1 MGAFRPLRIAF
12 FGKNHCQKELAGNF
26 LRSECNKLIFK
37 ENFEQKKGTPMDR
50 KSLQQLFEAVA
61 QGRLTPDQAVQ
72 QVRIEPFLQV
82 GCGVNLD
89 THRELRTGHG
99 ETIFGQGKDVEQIVL
114 AVAGLSRSGR
124 PVLATRTDQKQAEA
138 LLQAF
143 PQGTYWPRP
152 RLFALGAPLP
162 VSEPWKSR
170 GAVMVV
176 CAGSADL
183 PVALEA
189 FGTAAFFNLD
199 AGLVSD
205 VGVAGLHRLQPH
217 LDALMQAR
225 LLIVA
230 AGMEG
235 ALPSVLAGLTG
246 KPIIA
251 VPTSVGY
258 GASFQ
263 GLAALLAML
272 NCCAPGVAV
281 VNIDNGYGAACMAAK
296 ILAE

>member
-1 MGAFRPLRIAF
+1 MDK
-12 FGKNHCQKELAGNF
+12 KNLLH
-26 LRSECNKLIFK
+26 
-37 ENFEQKKGTPMDR
+37 
-50 KSLQQLFEAVA
+50 LFQSVA
-61 QGRLTPDQAVQ
+61 QGMLTPEQAVDQARFQ
-72 QVRIEPFLQV
+72 PFLHM
-82 GCGVNLD
+82 GCGVTLD
-89 THRELRTGHG
+89 THRELRTGQG
-99 ETIFGQGKDVEQIVL
+99 ETVYGQGKDSEQIIAAMTGL
-114 AVAGLSRSGR
+114 AAANR
-124 PVLATRTDQKQAEA
+124 PVLATRVAPKQADA
-138 LLQAF
+138 LLHAF
-143 PQGTYWPRP
+143 PQGVYWPRP
-152 RLFALGAPLP
+152 RLFALNAELP
-162 VSEPWKSR
+162 VNEPWKNH
-170 GAVMVV
+170 GEILIA
-176 CAGSADL
+176 CAGAADL

-189 FGTAAFFNLD
+189 LGAAVFFGLD
-199 AGLVSD
+199 AGLISD

-217 LDALMQAR
+217 MNALLQAR

-281 VNIDNGYGAACMAAK
+281 VNIDNGYGAACLAAK
-296 ILAE
+296 IIAK

>member
-1 MGAFRPLRIAF
+1 MNREHLR
-12 FGKNHCQKELAGNF
+12 
-26 LRSECNKLIFK
+26 
-37 ENFEQKKGTPMDR
+37 
-50 KSLQQLFEAVA
+50 QLFEAVA
-61 QGRLTPDQAVQ
+61 QGRLTPSQAVDQARVQ
-72 QVRIEPFLQV
+72 PFLHM
-82 GCGVNLD
+82 GCGINLD
-89 THRELRTGHG
+89 THRELRTGQG
-99 ETIFGQGKDVEQIVL
+99 ETVFGQGKDAEQVVA
-114 AVAGLSRSGR
+114 AVAGLSSSGR
-124 PVLATRTDQKQAEA
+124 PVLATRIDQAQADA

-143 PQGTYWPRP
+143 PRGAYWPRP
-152 RLFALGAPLP
+152 RLFALGAALP
-162 VSEPWKSR
+162 VTEPWRNHGEVLIVS
-170 GAVMVV
+170 
-176 CAGSADL
+176 AGSADL

-189 FGTAAFFNLD
+189 FGTAAFFKLD

-217 LDALMQAR
+217 LGALLQAR

-272 NCCAPGVAV
+272 NCCTPGVAV
-281 VNIDNGYGAACMAAK
+281 MNIDNGYGAACMAAK
-296 ILAE
+296 ILTEAGL

>member
-1 MGAFRPLRIAF
+1 MDRESLLRIF
-12 FGKNHCQKELAGNF
+12 Q
-26 LRSECNKLIFK
+26 
-37 ENFEQKKGTPMDR
+37 
-50 KSLQQLFEAVA
+50 AVA
-61 QGRLTPDQAVQ
+61 RGDLTPDQAVNQ
-72 QVRIEPFLQV
+72 ARIQPFMHV
-82 GCGVNLD
+82 GCGVTLD
-89 THRELRTGHG
+89 THRELRTGQG
-99 ETIFGQGKDVEQIVL
+99 ETVFGQGKDAEQIT
-114 AVAGLSRSGR
+114 AAMAGLSASGR
-124 PVLATRTDQKQAEA
+124 PVLATRIDPGQAAA

-143 PQGTYWPRP
+143 PQGIYWPMP
-152 RLFALGAPLP
+152 RLFALNTDLP
-162 VSEPWKSR
+162 VAEPWKQH
-170 GAVMVV
+170 GEVLVV
-176 CAGSADL
+176 CAGAADL

-189 FGTAAFFNLD
+189 FGTSAFFKQD
-199 AGLVSD
+199 TGLISD

-217 LDALMQAR
+217 MDALFRAR

-258 GASFQ
+258 GASFE

-281 VNIDNGYGAACMAAK
+281 VNIDNGYGAACLAAK
-296 ILAE
+296 ILGETARRG

>member
-1 MGAFRPLRIAF
+1 M
-12 FGKNHCQKELAGNF
+12 
-26 LRSECNKLIFK
+26 
-37 ENFEQKKGTPMDR
+37 MDR
-50 KSLQQLFEAVA
+50 DSLRRLFETVA
-61 QGRLTPDQAVQ
+61 QGGLTPDQAVDR
-72 QVRIEPFLQV
+72 VRIQPFLDV
-82 GCGVNLD
+82 AHGLSLD
-89 THRELRTGHG
+89 THRELRTGQG
-99 ETIFGQGKDVEQIVL
+99 ETIFGQGKAPEQVTA
-114 AVAGLSRSGR
+114 AVAGLSASGR
-124 PVLATRTDQKQAEA
+124 PVLATRIDRDQAAA

-143 PQGTYWPRP
+143 PQGMYWPRP
-152 RLFALGAPLP
+152 RLFTLNAELP
-162 VSEPWKSR
+162 VDEPWKKS
-170 GAVMVV
+170 GEVMVV
-176 CAGSADL
+176 CAGAADL

-189 FGTAAFFNLD
+189 FGTAAFFKLD

-217 LDALMQAR
+217 MDALLQAR

-258 GASFQ
+258 GASFE

-281 VNIDNGYGAACMAAK
+281 VNIDNGYGAACLAVK
-296 ILAE
+296 ILGEK

>member
-1 MGAFRPLRIAF
+1 MPGLL
-12 FGKNHCQKELAGNF
+12 GLAWGTVF
-26 LRSECNKLIFK
+26 QRTVIIH
-37 ENFEQKKGTPMDR
+37 ENRESFMNR
-50 KSLQQLFEAVA
+50 KRLEGLFQAVA
-61 QGRLTPDQAVQ
+61 EGRLTPAQAVDQARLQ
-72 QVRIEPFLQV
+72 PFLDV

-99 ETIFGQGKDVEQIVL
+99 ETVFGQGKDADQITS
-114 AVAGLSRSGR
+114 AMAGLARSGS
-124 PVLATRTDQKQAEA
+124 PVLATRIAPDQAEA
-138 LLQAF
+138 LLLAF
-143 PQGTYWPRP
+143 PHGAYWQRP
-152 RLFALGAPLP
+152 RLFALNAALP
-162 VSEPWKSR
+162 VAEPWKKS
-170 GAVMVV
+170 GEVMVV
-176 CAGSADL
+176 CAGAADL

-189 FGTAAFFNLD
+189 FGTASFFGLD
-199 AGLVSD
+199 VGLVSD

-217 LDALMQAR
+217 LAALDQAR
-225 LLIVA
+225 LLVVA

-258 GASFQ
+258 GASFE

-281 VNIDNGYGAACMAAK
+281 VNIDNGYGAACIAAK
-296 ILAE
+296 MLGQ